1 MSIEKRSIINQLI
14 YARAELLKRNLPEP
28 YTVQMTRKTY
38 QRLLDELEF
47 LVVEPSSKKPMV
59 LGMLIEVIE

>member
-14 YARAELLKRNLPEP
+14 SLRAELLKSNVPEP
-28 YTVQMTRKTY
+28 YRVQMSQKTY

-59 LGMLIEVIE
+59 LGMYIEVIE